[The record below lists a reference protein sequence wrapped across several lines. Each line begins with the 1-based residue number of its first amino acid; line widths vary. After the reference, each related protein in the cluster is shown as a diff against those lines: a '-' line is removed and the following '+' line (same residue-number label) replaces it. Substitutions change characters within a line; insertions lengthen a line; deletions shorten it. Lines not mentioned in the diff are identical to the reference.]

1 MCNLALATLAL
12 SYIKKEKEKQQ
23 KNEQVKIKIELNKL
37 VSHYTTGHC
46 TLFKTLTMAS
56 APSSPETPPNTNFT
70 ATSTPPLKI
79 SPATLPNPN
88 NKRLLI
94 GLSIGF
100 ALLSFVLILV
110 IAFLV
115 YFLHRVRKNKRHKS
129 FGRIPLQ
136 GSSLSPCPI

>member
-1 MCNLALATLAL
+1 
-12 SYIKKEKEKQQ
+12 
-23 KNEQVKIKIELNKL
+23 
-37 VSHYTTGHC
+37 
-46 TLFKTLTMAS
+46 MAS

-136 GSSLSPCPI
+136 VLGCGKVACGLRSEGGSVTGGGEREKDTQW